1 MIVLETIMIM
11 IFFLMA
17 GVPIPFT
24 FGIATL
30 FIAVTG
36 DYNMATLLPAG
47 YNRMNSMVLVA
58 VPMFIYSGALIQKGN
73 IAEPLINMAELLFKR
88 VKGALAV
95 VAVVGSA
102 AFGSISGSAA
112 ATLSCMGT
120 ILLPKMYKERY
131 PRAISNALLINASPL
146 GLLIPPSADL
156 ILFAWIAQQSVL
168 ACFLATVIP
177 GVILMTLLVIVSLF
191 MLRHADL
198 NEDPELEAPI
208 TMEMFTV
215 RARKAAPATL
225 MPLIVLGGIYGGFV
239 TPTEAAAVS
248 VIVAIILGKF
258 VYKELDMNGFK
269 EGTLESA
276 VTSGVFMVMLFVVM
290 IMSRLFVFEDFS
302 DITLEFLNSISD
314 SKIIILLLINLILLV
329 IGMLMDDASGILI
342 STPILLPVAMSLD
355 ISPIHFA
362 AIQGVN
368 LGMGTIT
375 PPTAPLL
382 YLGARIGKT
391 NVSQLIKPTMYYI
404 LFAWIPTLIL
414 TTAFPQISLFLP
426 ELFLGR

>member
-1 MIVLETIMIM
+1 MIVLETAVLLVI
-11 IFFLMA
+11 LLLL
-17 GVPIPFT
+17 GVPVPFT
-24 FGIATL
+24 FGAATL
-30 FIAVTG
+30 LIAIPG

-47 YNRMNSMVLVA
+47 YNQMNNMILVA
-58 VPMFIYSGALIQKGN
+58 VPLFIYSGALIQKGH
-73 IAEPLINMAELLFKR
+73 IAVPLISLSEMIFKR
-88 VKGALAV
+88 VKGSMAV
-95 VAVVGSA
+95 VAVVSSA

-112 ATLSCMGT
+112 ATLSCIGT
-120 ILLPKMYKERY
+120 ILLPKMYKDNY
-131 PRAISNALLINASPL
+131 PRAIANALVINASPL

-177 GVILMTLLVIVSLF
+177 GVILMILLILVSLF
-191 MLRHADL
+191 LLRNHDMKT
-198 NEDPELEAPI
+198 DPELAQPL
-208 TMEMFTV
+208 TMETV
-215 RARKAAPATL
+215 KLRVRRASPALT

-239 TPTEAAAVS
+239 TPTEAAGIS
-248 VIVAIILGKF
+248 IIVAIILGRYA
-258 VYKELDMNGFK
+258 YKGLDMEGFK
-269 EGTLESA
+269 DASVDSA

-302 DITLEFLNSISD
+302 TIILDFLTGISD
-314 SKIIILLLINLILLV
+314 NKWIILFLINIIMMLM
-329 IGMLMDDASGILI
+329 GMLMDDASGILI
-342 STPILLPVAMSLD
+342 STPILLPVVQSLG

-391 NVSQLIKPTMYYI
+391 PVSAMMKPTLYYI
-404 LFAWIPTLIL
+404 VFAWLPTLFL
-414 TTAFPQISLFLP
+414 TTVFPQLSLFLP
-426 ELFLGR
+426 KFFLG

>member
-1 MIVLETIMIM
+1 MIVLETVLIMV
-11 IFFLMA
+11 FFLML

-30 FIAVTG
+30 FIAITG

-47 YNRMNSMVLVA
+47 YNRMNNMVLVA
-58 VPMFIYSGALIQKGN
+58 VPMFIYSGALIERGN
-73 IAEPLINMAELLFKR
+73 IAEPLINLAELMFKR
-88 VKGALAV
+88 VKGSLAV
-95 VAVVGSA
+95 AAVVGSA

-120 ILLPKMYKERY
+120 ILLPKMYREKY
-131 PRAISNALLINASPL
+131 PKALSNALLINASPL

-156 ILFAWIAQQSVL
+156 ILFAWVAQQSVL

-177 GVILMTLLVIVSLF
+177 GIILMTLLILVSLF
-191 MLRHADL
+191 LLRKEDL
-198 NEDPELEAPI
+198 NVDPELEKPI
-208 TMEMFTV
+208 TMDLFTHRV
-215 RARKAAPATL
+215 KTASPAMV
-225 MPLIVLGGIYGGFV
+225 MPLVVLGGIYGGFV

-248 VIVAIILGKF
+248 VVVAIILGKF
-258 VYKELDMNGFK
+258 VYKKLDMQGFK
-269 EGTLESA
+269 EGTIESA

-302 DITLEFLNSISD
+302 DITLEFLNSISNN
-314 SKIIILLLINLILLV
+314 KFVILFMINIILLI
-329 IGMLMDDASGILI
+329 IGMLMDDASGVLI
-342 STPILLPVAMSLD
+342 STPILLPVAMSLN

-382 YLGARIGKT
+382 YLGARIGRT
-391 NVSQLIKPTMYYI
+391 NVSQLMKPTMYYI

-414 TTAFPQISLFLP
+414 TTAFPQLSLFLP
-426 ELFLGR
+426 EFFLGR

>member
-1 MIVLETIMIM
+1 MIVLGTVSLLVVLLMI
-11 IFFLMA
+11 
-17 GVPIPFT
+17 GVPIVFT
-24 FGIATL
+24 FGAATL
-30 FIAVTG
+30 FIALAG

-47 YNRMNSMVLVA
+47 YNRMNNMVLVA
-58 VPMFIYSGALIQKGN
+58 VPLFIYSGALIQKGR
-73 IAEPLINMAELLFKR
+73 IAEPLIGMAEMFFKKIR
-88 VKGALAV
+88 GSMAIVSV
-95 VAVVGSA
+95 VASA

-112 ATLSCMGT
+112 ATLSCMGS
-120 ILLPKMYKERY
+120 ILLPKMYKDGY
-131 PRAISNALLINASPL
+131 PRAIANALVINASPL

-177 GVILMTLLVIVSLF
+177 GLILMTLLIIVSLF
-191 MLRHADL
+191 LLRNKDIAK
-198 NEDPELEAPI
+198 DPELDKPLTAELFASRIKTASPAL
-208 TMEMFTV
+208 TMPV
-215 RARKAAPATL
+215 
-225 MPLIVLGGIYGGFV
+225 IVLGGIYAGFV
-239 TPTEAAAVS
+239 TPTEAAAIS
-248 VIVAIILGKF
+248 VFVAVILGRW
-258 VYKELDMNGFK
+258 VYKGLNTGAFREASVD
-269 EGTLESA
+269 SA

-302 DITLEFLNSISD
+302 QITLDFLYSISD
-314 SKIIILLLINLILLV
+314 NKWVVLFMVNLLMII

-342 STPILLPVAMSLD
+342 STPILIPVVQELG

-382 YLGARIGKT
+382 YLGARVGKT
-391 NVSQLIKPTMYYI
+391 PVPEMLTPTMYYI

-414 TTAFPQISLFLP
+414 TTVFPAISLFLP
-426 ELFLGR
+426 EFFLG

>member
-1 MIVLETIMIM
+1 MIVLGTVCVLIVLLMI
-11 IFFLMA
+11 
-17 GVPIPFT
+17 GVPIVFT
-24 FGIATL
+24 FGAATL
-30 FIAVTG
+30 FIALVG

-47 YNRMNSMVLVA
+47 YNRMNNMVLVA
-58 VPMFIYSGALIQKGN
+58 VPLFIYSGALIQKGK
-73 IAEPLINMAELLFKR
+73 IAEPLIGMAEMMFKK
-88 VKGALAV
+88 VHGSLAI

-112 ATLSCMGT
+112 ATLSCMGS
-120 ILLPKMYKERY
+120 ILLPKMYKDRY
-131 PRAISNALLINASPL
+131 PRAIANALVVNASPL

-177 GVILMTLLVIVSLF
+177 GFILMTLLVLVSLF
-191 MLRHADL
+191 LLRNKEVAT
-198 NEDPELEAPI
+198 DPELEKPLTLDFVAKRVKFASPAMTMPI
-208 TMEMFTV
+208 
-215 RARKAAPATL
+215 
-225 MPLIVLGGIYGGFV
+225 IVLGGIYGGFV
-239 TPTEAAAVS
+239 TPTEAAGMSVLVAV
-248 VIVAIILGKF
+248 ILGRF
-258 VYKELDMNGFK
+258 VYKGIDRNNFIEAS
-269 EGTLESA
+269 LESS

-302 DITLEFLNSISD
+302 QITLDFLYSISD
-314 SKIIILLLINLILLV
+314 NKWVVLFMVNILMII

-342 STPILLPVAMSLD
+342 STPILIPVVMELG

-382 YLGARIGKT
+382 YLGARVGKT
-391 NVSQLIKPTMYYI
+391 PVPEMLKPTLIYI

-414 TTAFPQISLFLP
+414 TTVFPQISLFLP
-426 ELFLGR
+426 AFFLG

>member
-1 MIVLETIMIM
+1 MIVLGTVLILVVL
-11 IFFLMA
+11 LMT
-17 GVPIPFT
+17 GVPIVFT
-24 FGIATL
+24 FGAATL
-30 FIAVTG
+30 FIALAG

-47 YNRMNSMVLVA
+47 YNRMNNMVLVA
-58 VPMFIYSGALIQKGN
+58 VPLFIYSGALIQKGN
-73 IAEPLINMAELLFKR
+73 IAEPLISMAEMVFKKVR
-88 VKGALAV
+88 GCMAIVAV
-95 VAVVGSA
+95 VASA

-112 ATLSCMGT
+112 ATLSCMGS
-120 ILLPKMYKERY
+120 ILLPKMYKDRY
-131 PRAISNALLINASPL
+131 PRAIANALVINASPL

-177 GVILMTLLVIVSLF
+177 GIILMTLLILVSLF
-191 MLRHADL
+191 MLRNRDMDR
-198 NEDPELEAPI
+198 DPELDKPLTPA
-208 TMEMFTV
+208 FV
-215 RARKAAPATL
+215 ARRVKTASPAMT

-239 TPTEAAAVS
+239 TPTEAAGLSVLAAV
-248 VIVAIILGKF
+248 VLGRY
-258 VYKELDMNGFK
+258 VYKGLDGSAFK
-269 EGTLESA
+269 TASVESA

-302 DITLEFLNSISD
+302 QITLDFLYSISD
-314 SKIIILLLINLILLV
+314 NKWVVLFMVNLLMVI

-342 STPILLPVAMSLD
+342 STPILIPVVQELG

-382 YLGARIGKT
+382 YLGARVGRT
-391 NVSQLIKPTMYYI
+391 PVPEMLRPTMIYI
-404 LFAWIPTLIL
+404 LFAWIPTLVV
-414 TTAFPQISLFLP
+414 TTVFPQVALFLP
-426 ELFLGR
+426 AFFLG

>member
-1 MIVLETIMIM
+1 MIVLGTICVLVILLMI
-11 IFFLMA
+11 
-17 GVPIPFT
+17 GVPIVFT
-24 FGIATL
+24 FGAATL
-30 FIAVTG
+30 FIALAG

-58 VPMFIYSGALIQKGN
+58 VPLFIYSGALIQKGK
-73 IAEPLINMAELLFKR
+73 IAEPLIGMSEMMFKK
-88 VKGALAV
+88 VKGSLAI

-112 ATLSCMGT
+112 ATLSCMGS
-120 ILLPKMYKERY
+120 ILLPKMYKDGY
-131 PRAISNALLINASPL
+131 PRSIANALVTNASVL

-177 GVILMTLLVIVSLF
+177 GFILMLLLILVSLF
-191 MLRHADL
+191 MLRNKNLAM
-198 NEDPELEAPI
+198 DPELEKPLNLNFVAQKVKIASPAMTMPI
-208 TMEMFTV
+208 
-215 RARKAAPATL
+215 
-225 MPLIVLGGIYGGFV
+225 IVLGGIYGGFV
-239 TPTEAAAVS
+239 TPTEAAALS
-248 VIVAIILGKF
+248 VLAAVILGRF
-258 VYKELDMNGFK
+258 VYKGINLNNFIDASV
-269 EGTLESA
+269 ESS

-302 DITLEFLNSISD
+302 QITLDFLYSISD
-314 SKIIILLLINLILLV
+314 NKWVILFMINLLMII

-342 STPILLPVAMSLD
+342 STPILIPVVMDLG

-382 YLGARIGKT
+382 YLGARVGNT
-391 NVSQLIKPTMYYI
+391 PVPEMLKPTLIYI
-404 LFAWIPTLIL
+404 LFAWIPTLVL
-414 TTAFPQISLFLP
+414 TTIFPQISLFLP
-426 ELFLGR
+426 EFFLG